1 MDTITY
7 CSHNVELVVRA
18 ATGGLWRFPV
28 KFVAAEPPVDDT
40 ITIEAT
46 GLNKESSVG
55 FRLTSQSKY
64 V

>member
-1 MDTITY
+1 M
-7 CSHNVELVVRA
+7 VRA

-55 FRLTSQSKY
+55 FRLTSQSK
-64 V
+64 